1 MARISGSVRGRV
13 GGAAVTGSGPQRY
26 PGADQSHRYQDA
38 YGGDAME
45 VNVVVLHTTEG
56 RTLPDYGGG
65 GSAPNLTAV
74 PDLAAKKLRW
84 FQHFDIDTS
93 SRALVNRPGGV
104 ATNTLNVTQV
114 ELVGTCDPVTHAKW
128 AAAGQAHIFWPQA
141 PEWALAEVA
150 VFLRW
155 MNAEHGVPLAGPKSW
170 PAYPSS
176 YGATAARFS
185 FAEWNA
191 FAGVCGH
198 MHVPE
203 NDHGDP
209 GALDF
214 THLLALAKGATPEE
228 NDVPL
233 TDSEIDRIAVAVL
246 TRDEKILIPGAP
258 ATNPTYTLASTQTEI
273 LKRID
278 RATATI
284 DKVAAADVAQTAAI
298 TALAKLVGSGADTAT
313 IVAAV
318 RAEIQTQIAQA
329 VIKVDVAVT
338 GQDAP

>member
-1 MARISGSVRGRV
+1 MARHGGSVRGTV
-13 GGAAVTGSGPQRY
+13 DGPAVTGAGLQRY
-26 PGADQSHRYQDA
+26 PGADQTHRYQGV
-38 YGGDAME
+38 YGGDLME

-65 GSAPNLTAV
+65 ASAPNLTAV
-74 PDLAAKKLRW
+74 PDFAARKLRW
-84 FQHFDIDTS
+84 FQHFDIDIS
-93 SRALVNRPGGV
+93 SRALVNKPGGV
-104 ATNTLNVTQV
+104 ATNTLNVCQV
-114 ELVGTCDPVTHAKW
+114 ELVGTCDPATHRQW
-128 AAAGQAHIFWPQA
+128 GTSPHIYWPEA
-141 PEWALAEVA
+141 PEWALAELA

-155 MNAEHGVPLAGPKSW
+155 MNGQHGVPLVGPKSW
-170 PAYPSS
+170 PAYPGS
-176 YGATAARFS
+176 YGATGTRFS

-198 MHVPE
+198 MHAPE

-214 THLLALAKGATPEE
+214 THLLALAKGTTTEE
-228 NDVPL
+228 DDVAL
-233 TDSEIDRIAVAVL
+233 TTDDINKIAAAVL
-246 TRDEKILIPGAP
+246 TLDGKILIPGAP
-258 ATNPTYTLASTQTEI
+258 QTNPTYTLASTQTEI

-278 RATATI
+278 
-284 DKVAAADVAQTAAI
+284 KVAATDVAQTAAI

-318 RAEIQTQIAQA
+318 REEIRTQIETA

-338 GQDAP
+338 GQEN

>member
-1 MARISGSVRGRV
+1 MAK
-13 GGAAVTGSGPQRY
+13 SGPQRY
-26 PGADQSHRYQDA
+26 PGASTAAWYQDTF
-38 YGGDAME
+38 GGDAME

-65 GSAPNLTAV
+65 SSAPNLTVV

-84 FQHFDIDTS
+84 FQHFDIETS
-93 SRALVNRPGGV
+93 SRALVNKPGGV

-128 AAAGQAHIFWPQA
+128 QQAGQAHIFWPEA
-141 PEWALAEVA
+141 PEWALAELA

-155 MNAEHGVPLAGPKSW
+155 MNAQHGVPLAGPKLW

-176 YGATAARFS
+176 YGATAARFD

-209 GALDF
+209 GSIDF
-214 THLLALAKGATPEE
+214 TRLLALAKGATEE
-228 NDVPL
+228 DDVPL
-233 TDSEIDRIAVAVL
+233 STEDIKALAAELKKELPPAVWAHRLTSPTAAPGTEPTREAGTYLRFTDAKQAQLVAL
-246 TRDEKILIPGAP
+246 LG
-258 ATNPTYTLASTQTEI
+258 
-273 LKRID
+273 
-278 RATATI
+278 
-284 DKVAAADVAQTAAI
+284 AQTAAI
-298 TALAKLVGSGADTAT
+298 AALSAAVGTAGGITAAQVQAAAKAGADAALAELGEALTK
-313 IVAAV
+313 
-318 RAEIQTQIAQA
+318 EH
-329 VIKVDVAVT
+329 
-338 GQDAP
+338 